1 MLTSQPMVVGGRR
14 RRGRVSLHTDLGP
27 VSLPNPVMTAAGT
40 YGLGLDF
47 AAYGSLATLGAFVTK
62 SLSLHSRKGNTGRNL
77 IPTSSGAMLNSVGL
91 RNPGLECW
99 IDDIYPALAEQGVRI
114 VVSLWGET
122 KADFRKL
129 AGLVAEL
136 ESVQAVELNLSCPNV
151 KGPDKLVSHD
161 PALVGDY
168 VRTVVDELT
177 GSHVAVW
184 AKLAPSSPDLVQ
196 SAQAADSYGA
206 SAVTLINTLPGME
219 VDLASKSLPLSGGY
233 GGLSGAPLHPI
244 AMRAVFQ
251 VHQALPRLPII
262 GVGGV
267 VDVSSAVKLMA
278 VGASAVQIGTASFR
292 DPRAPFKILR
302 ALERWFQ
309 RRSLEPQALT
319 GCIRADRLPDEE

>member
-1 MLTSQPMVVGGRR
+1 
-14 RRGRVSLHTDLGP
+14 
-27 VSLPNPVMTAAGT
+27 MTAAGT
-40 YGLGLDF
+40 YGFGLDLEP
-47 AAYGSLATLGAFVTK
+47 YGSLATLGAFVTK
-62 SLSLHSRKGNTGRNL
+62 SLSLHPRKGNTGKNL

-91 RNPGLECW
+91 RNPGLDAW
-99 IDDIYPALAEQGVRI
+99 INDVYPALSEQGVHI
-114 VVSLWGET
+114 VVSLWAET
-122 KADFRKL
+122 QAEFRKL
-129 AGLVAEL
+129 AGLVADL
-136 ESVQAVELNLSCPNV
+136 ESVRAVELNLSCPNV
-151 KGPDKLVSHD
+151 KGRDKLVSHD
-161 PALVGDY
+161 PALVADY
-168 VRTVVDELT
+168 VKTVVEELT

-184 AKLAPSSPDLVQ
+184 AKLAPSTPDIVQ

-219 VDLASKSLPLSGGY
+219 VDVASKSIPLSGGY

-244 AMRAVFQ
+244 AMRAVYQ

-302 ALERWFQ
+302 ALERWLQ
-309 RRSLEPQALT
+309 RRGLEPAGLT
-319 GCIRADRLPDEE
+319 GCIRADRLPDEM